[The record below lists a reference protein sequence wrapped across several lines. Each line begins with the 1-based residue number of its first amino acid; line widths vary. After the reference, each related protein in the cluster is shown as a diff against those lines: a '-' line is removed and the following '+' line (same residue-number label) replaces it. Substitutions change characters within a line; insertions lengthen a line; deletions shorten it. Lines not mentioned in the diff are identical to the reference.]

1 MRWPSWPKFVC
12 IRMALP
18 CSHRTE
24 RISSEAN
31 GRESRVTMSEGK
43 KKESSHL
50 SGISQS
56 LSSMQDEGQNRKLK
70 DHLRKNPQMNQVVG

>member
-43 KKESSHL
+43 KK
-50 SGISQS
+50 SQVIY
-56 LSSMQDEGQNRKLK
+56 QE
-70 DHLRKNPQMNQVVG
+70 

>member
-43 KKESSHL
+43 KKRVKSSIRNKPK
-50 SGISQS
+50 SFFYAG
-56 LSSMQDEGQNRKLK
+56 
-70 DHLRKNPQMNQVVG
+70 